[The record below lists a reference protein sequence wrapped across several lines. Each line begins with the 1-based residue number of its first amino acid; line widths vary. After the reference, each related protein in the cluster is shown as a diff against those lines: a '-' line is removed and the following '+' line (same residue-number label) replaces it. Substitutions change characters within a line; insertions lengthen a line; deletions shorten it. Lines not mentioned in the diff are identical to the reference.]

1 MGLVIPLKNSVSSS
15 YLDLRNLV
23 KIKLNKVEDLIE
35 NKLESK
41 VDLIQKMT
49 KHHLNSGGKRL
60 RAMLTLGSSKLSGYE
75 QGDRDTNLA
84 SCVELIHAA
93 TLLHDDVIDE
103 SVLRRGNKTTNSIW
117 GNQSSILT
125 GDYLLSRCFEI
136 MVEDGDLEIL
146 KLLSSTSSK
155 IAQGEV
161 LQLQHKGEADLLEE
175 TYIKIINLKT
185 AALFSA
191 ATKTGACLGILE
203 NKKKEALASY
213 GKNLGLAFQI
223 ADDSLDYFAKEK
235 LFGKEIGKD
244 FYEGKTT
251 LPIIIIF
258 QRANKTEREFLKEI
272 FRKEKRT
279 EKNFYEVLNL
289 ISKYKAVEESLK
301 RAEYFVNVSRDALG
315 IFNDSKER
323 EILQNLSNF
332 SLNRNY

>member
-1 MGLVIPLKNSVSSS
+1 MGSVIPLKKSANSAYLELKNSVS
-15 YLDLRNLV
+15 
-23 KIKLNKVEDLIE
+23 IKLNKVEDLIE
-35 NKLESK
+35 SKLESK

-60 RAMLTLGSSKLSGYE
+60 RAMLTLGSAKLAGYDL
-75 QGDRDTNLA
+75 GSRDINFA

-103 SVLRRGNKTTNSIW
+103 STLRRGNKTANSIW

-136 MVEDGDLEIL
+136 MVDDGDLEIL

-161 LQLQHKGEADLLEE
+161 LQLQHKNEADLLEE

-185 AALFSA
+185 ASLFSA
-191 ATKTGACLGILE
+191 ATKTGACLGKLDE
-203 NKKKEALASY
+203 REKEALASY

-223 ADDSLDYFAKEK
+223 ADDSLDYFAKEA

-244 FYEGKTT
+244 FYEGKAT
-251 LPIIIIF
+251 LPLIIIF
-258 QRANKTEREFLKEI
+258 QRANEEEKKFLKEI

-279 EKNFYEVLNL
+279 EDDFSEVLAL
-289 ISKYKAVEESLK
+289 INKYKAVEESLK
-301 RAEYFVNVSRDALG
+301 RAEYFVNVSRDALA
-315 IFNDSKER
+315 IFQNSKEK
-323 EILQNLSNF
+323 EILQSLSSF
-332 SLNRNY
+332 SLNRSY